1 MKSLELLPAV
11 DIKSGQAAR
20 LKQAI
25 MESIENYGDPQE
37 VVTQFINAGCKWIHL
52 VDLDLAFNSG
62 DNSKSITEII
72 AKNPIAFQISG
83 GIKAKA
89 DFDNAF
95 ATSAQRINL
104 ATSAL
109 SNLNWVGKIVAEH
122 GERISISLD
131 VKENDLVARGSGEN
145 LGSLSAM
152 LEKLNNLGCT
162 RYVVTDVESDG
173 ALSGPNFDLLKKVAD
188 STNALIIASGGVSTV
203 DDLQKLRQL
212 NLDGVIV
219 GKALY
224 SGQIDLQLALSAC
237 YK

>member
-1 MKSLELLPAV
+1 
-11 DIKSGQAAR
+11 
-20 LKQAI
+20 
-25 MESIENYGDPQE
+25 
-37 VVTQFINAGCKWIHL
+37 
-52 VDLDLAFNSG
+52 
-62 DNSKSITEII
+62 
-72 AKNPIAFQISG
+72 
-83 GIKAKA
+83 
-89 DFDNAF
+89 
-95 ATSAQRINL
+95 
-104 ATSAL
+104 
-109 SNLNWVGKIVAEH
+109 
-122 GERISISLD
+122 
-131 VKENDLVARGSGEN
+131 
-145 LGSLSAM
+145 M
-152 LEKLNNLGCT
+152 LEKLNNLGCA